1 MHDKFKRSFKYII
14 IALVVY
20 LSCQTI
26 PKEKI
31 PPSEA
36 LMLAMMASVTF
47 AILDMYAPCVASPS

>member
-1 MHDKFKRSFKYII
+1 MHDKFKRSFKYLI

-31 PPSEA
+31 QSSEA

-47 AILDMYAPCVASPS
+47 AILDMYAPCVAS